1 MASAEERA
9 WQYYE
14 DLAVMCDEIAKATVS
29 KTDLYE
35 VMRRLEILGKKE
47 AYYETD
53 MGYEFT
59 DTPGYK
65 KFHEAHVKMWAAI
78 KRVI

>member
-1 MASAEERA
+1 MTSAEERA
-9 WQYYE
+9 SQAYE
-14 DLAVMCDEIAKATVS
+14 DMAVLCEEIAKATSS

-35 VMRRLEILGKKE
+35 VMRKLEILGKRE
-47 AYYETD
+47 ACYDTE

-59 DTPGYK
+59 DTAGYK